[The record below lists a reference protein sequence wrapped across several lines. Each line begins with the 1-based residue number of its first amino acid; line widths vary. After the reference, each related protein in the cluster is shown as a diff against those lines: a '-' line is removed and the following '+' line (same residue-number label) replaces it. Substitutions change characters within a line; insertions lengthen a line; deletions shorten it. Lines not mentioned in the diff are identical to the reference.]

1 MKLVALT
8 GGIASGKS
16 TVARMLRELGAEVL
30 DADEIAREVV
40 EPGQPAL
47 DEIVAAFGEGVLGPG
62 GELDRKKLG
71 ALVFR
76 DPEARG
82 RLNAIVHPRV
92 RARLAERIARI
103 SRSRPDTVVVVDI
116 PLLFDVP
123 LPEYEHLDAIVV
135 YASPQTQ
142 LRRLVVRDRLDPEEA
157 RVRLQAQLPLQEKLG
172 RARWVVDNE
181 GSLARTREQVAR
193 IWEEILADP

>member
-1 MKLVALT
+1 MKVIALT
-8 GGIASGKS
+8 GGVASGKS

-47 DEIVAAFGEGVLGPG
+47 DEIVAAFGSDMIGPDG
-62 GELDRKKLG
+62 RLDRRKL
-71 ALVFR
+71 ASVVFR
-76 DPEARG
+76 DPQARA

-92 RARLAERIARI
+92 RALLGERLARIA
-103 SRSRPDTVVVVDI
+103 RSRPDTVVVLDI

-123 LPEYEHLDAIVV
+123 VPEYEHLDAIVV
-135 YASPQTQ
+135 YASPETQ
-142 LRRLVVRDRLDPEEA
+142 LRRLMVRNHLDREEA
-157 RVRLQAQLPLQEKLG
+157 QARLGAQVPLQDKLG
-172 RARWVVDNE
+172 RARWVVDND
-181 GSLARTREQVAR
+181 GSLVHTRAQVAR